1 VTLFLQLLFLHLS
14 KCSFPPL
21 LISLLISLFAA
32 LKLEKNAVQIGSFL
46 ALMNQWDNSN
56 FGLSHI
62 KSRHIGCYLWI
73 CAKTGLIHRLAVRSG
88 LFSNPKMA
96 AYGGSSGDAPAES
109 SFRYGMGVGVSSLK
123 VGKKSRSCN
132 LIKHRTCN
140 LDNFLCY

>member
-1 VTLFLQLLFLHLS
+1 MTLFLQLLFLHLS

-32 LKLEKNAVQIGSFL
+32 LKPQKSAVQIGSFL
-46 ALMNQWDNSN
+46 ALMNRLDNSN
-56 FGLSHI
+56 FNLSRI
-62 KSRHIGCYLWI
+62 KSRHKGCYWWI
-73 CAKTGLIHRLAVRSG
+73 CAKMGSIHRLAVRSG

-96 AYGGSSGDAPAES
+96 VYGGCSGEAPAES

-132 LIKHRTCN
+132 LIKRRTCN
-140 LDNFLCY
+140 LENFLCY